1 MKRSDARP
9 HVFWP
14 QGLPAQITPPACSL
28 WFNVQAAAERFP
40 DKPAYVYCGRTLSWG
55 RLRRDAEHLAGWL
68 QQHAGVRRGDRVLV
82 AGQSSPQF
90 ATAIHAVLRADAV
103 LVPANPMYL
112 GDELAHCVN
121 DSGAKV
127 AIVAQE
133 LLERLV
139 PLLGDSLR
147 HAIVFAYSED
157 IPADEAQ
164 RAPEWVR
171 APLAPVRTPL
181 AVAWSAVMHAA
192 LPPAPHESTAADAA
206 LIAYTSGTTGQPKG
220 VLHTHASLAAGAM
233 APAMWRG
240 DRPDTVVMGAA
251 PMSHMMGLQA
261 QVITAAYLA
270 NTVVVLPRWDA
281 ATAVRLI
288 ERHRVNHW
296 GVSPAMLL
304 DVMALPDLERRD
316 LGSLGSISGG
326 GAALP
331 APVYRSLVEDMH
343 VRYIEGWGMTETASA
358 TLMNPPLRPK
368 PQCLGIPTFGVE
380 ALLMD
385 PETEQPVPD
394 GESGELWVSGLQV
407 MQGYWGRPEAD
418 ARVFRQV
425 DGKRFLRTG
434 DLVRRDED
442 GYYFMTDRLKRM
454 INASGF
460 KVWPAEVE
468 AMLHAHPAIQEA
480 CVIATQDARRGESVK
495 AVVVLRSGHSA
506 GEADL
511 IEWARARMAA
521 YKCPRSVAFVQRLP
535 RSGTGKI
542 DWRRLQEQEDA
553 QRIAG

>member
-1 MKRSDARP
+1 MKPSDARP
-9 HVFWP
+9 HAFWP

-28 WFNVQAAAERFP
+28 WFNVQTAAERFP
-40 DKPAYVYCGRTLSWG
+40 DKPAYVYCGRTLRWG
-55 RLRRDAEHLAGWL
+55 QLQRDAEHLAAWL
-68 QQHAGVRRGDRVLV
+68 QQRAGVRRGDRVLV
-82 AGQSSPQF
+82 VGQSSPQF
-90 ATAIHAVLRADAV
+90 ATAVHAVLRADAV

-112 GDELAHCVN
+112 ADELAHCVH

-133 LLERLV
+133 SLERLA
-139 PLLGDSLR
+139 PLLGGSLR
-147 HAIVFAYSED
+147 HAVVFAYSED
-157 IPADEAQ
+157 IPPEEAQ
-164 RAPEWVR
+164 QAPEWVR
-171 APLAPVRTPL
+171 ALERPVQSPF
-181 AVAWSAVMHAA
+181 AFAWSAVMQAA
-192 LPPAPHESTAADAA
+192 LQPASHQSTAADAA
-206 LIAYTSGTTGQPKG
+206 LISYTSGTTGQPKG
-220 VLHTHASLAAGAM
+220 ALHTHATLAAGAM
-233 APAMWRG
+233 AAPLWRG

-270 NTVVVLPRWDA
+270 NTVIVLPRWDA
-281 ATAVRLI
+281 GAAVRLI
-288 ERHRVNHW
+288 ERHHVNHW
-296 GVSPAMLL
+296 GVSPAMLMDL
-304 DVMALPDLERRD
+304 MALPDLDRCD
-316 LGSLGSISGG
+316 LGSLGTISGG

-331 APVYRSLVEDMH
+331 APVYRRLVEGLQ

-368 PQCLGIPTFGVE
+368 AQCLGVPTFGVK
-380 ALLMD
+380 ALVMD

-394 GESGELWVSGLQV
+394 GESGELWVSGPQI

-418 ARVFRQV
+418 AQAFRDV
-425 DGKRFLRTG
+425 NGKRFLRTG

-468 AMLHAHPAIQEA
+468 AMLHAHPSIQEA

-495 AVVVLRSGHSA
+495 ALVVLRSGHSA
-506 GEADL
+506 DEAGL
-511 IEWARARMAA
+511 IEWTRGKMAA

-535 RSGTGKI
+535 RSATGKI
-542 DWRRLQEQEDA
+542 DWRRLQEAEHTERQ
-553 QRIAG
+553 AG

>member
-1 MKRSDARP
+1 MNNSHYRP
-9 HVFWP
+9 HAFWP
-14 QGLPAQITPPACSL
+14 QGLPAQMTPPACSL

-55 RLRRDAEHLAGWL
+55 RLRREAEHLAGWL
-68 QQHAGVRRGDRVLV
+68 QKHAGVRRGDRVLV

-90 ATAIHAVLRADAV
+90 ATAVHAVLRADAV

-112 GDELAHCVN
+112 GEELAYCVR
-121 DSGAKV
+121 DSGAQV

-133 LLERLV
+133 LLERIA
-139 PLLGDSLR
+139 PLLGESLR
-147 HAIVFAYSED
+147 HAVVFAYSED
-157 IPADEAQ
+157 IAPEEAQ
-164 RAPEWVR
+164 QAPEWVR
-171 APLAPVRTPL
+171 APQRPVQSPF
-181 AVAWSAVMHAA
+181 AVAWSAVMQAA
-192 LPPAPHESTAADAA
+192 LPAAPHESTAADPA

-220 VLHTHASLAAGAM
+220 ALHTHASLAAGAM
-233 APAMWRG
+233 APSVWRG
-240 DRPDTVVMGAA
+240 DRPDTLLMGAA

-261 QVITAAYLA
+261 QVLTTAGLA
-270 NTVVVLPRWDA
+270 NTVVVLPRWDPA
-281 ATAVRLI
+281 AAVRLI

-304 DVMALPDLERRD
+304 DLMALPDLERYD
-316 LGSLGSISGG
+316 LSSLGTIGGG

-331 APVYRSLVEDMH
+331 AHVYRRLVDDMQ

-368 PQCLGIPTFGVE
+368 PQCLGIPIFGVE

-385 PETEQPVPD
+385 PETGQPVSD
-394 GESGELWVSGLQV
+394 GESGELWVSGPQI
-407 MQGYWGRPEAD
+407 MQGYWKRPEAD
-418 ARVFRQV
+418 AQVFRQV

-480 CVIATQDARRGESVK
+480 CVIAMRDERRGESVK

-511 IEWARARMAA
+511 IAWARGRMAT
-521 YKCPRSVAFVQRLP
+521 YKCPRSVTFVQRLP
-535 RSGTGKI
+535 RSATGKI
-542 DWRRLQEQEDA
+542 DWRRLQEEEDA
-553 QRIAG
+553 ERAVV